1 MKAMKIIISTVGT
14 SLLTNQIQRGENT
27 EKDWYS
33 VIRDSANK
41 NGNQIASSEKNVIDQ
56 LKIRAINKLTQNDYK
71 EVRKLSAEINGI
83 LGIYNNDFVIGKNDI
98 HYLVATDTYQG
109 KASAEIVKEYLE
121 QKNLNV
127 QIYIPK
133 SLSTAS
139 TEAYSEGIDSILEWI
154 DEQIEPSSSQYEI
167 IFNLVGG
174 FKSLQGYLNTI
185 GMFYADKMVYIFEG
199 ENSELIIIP
208 KLPIQMDSS
217 IIKNHIGE
225 FYLMNTGQFLY
236 KNKLQ
241 DIPESLLFSAEE
253 ECTLSNWGNLFWNK
267 SKKELIKDVGS
278 IELPHIQYE
287 KEYLKD
293 TKDLNIKEKDIVF
306 SDLAKV
312 SKLLIESNGD
322 Y

>member
-253 ECTLSNWGNLFWNK
+253 ECTLSNWG
-267 SKKELIKDVGS
+267 
-278 IELPHIQYE
+278 
-287 KEYLKD
+287 
-293 TKDLNIKEKDIVF
+293 
-306 SDLAKV
+306 
-312 SKLLIESNGD
+312 
-322 Y
+322 